1 MYGPSPGQSLP
12 EYHEYLLGLT
22 VCRKLRTLRLARCP
36 LLTEKAFP
44 SSLGSLSLE
53 SADTIG
59 GEKPLPPRPT
69 TWLDSLPPLIL
80 RHSAENLRILDL
92 TQCKIADDAIE
103 GIVTHAPKIQ
113 NLTISGCSL
122 LTDRAVESIC
132 QLGEHLDVLLLAQVA
147 NVTDR
152 AMVKLA
158 RSCPNLR
165 VVDVACEF
173 GYA

>member
-1 MYGPSPGQSLP
+1 MP
-12 EYHEYLLGLT
+12 EYHECLLGLT
-22 VCRKLRTLRLARCP
+22 VHRKLRTLRLARCP

-44 SSLGSLSLE
+44 SSLGSLGLE
-53 SADTIG
+53 SADTVE

-80 RHSAENLRILDL
+80 RHSAENLRVLDL
-92 TQCKIADDAIE
+92 THCKITDDVIE

-113 NLTISGCSL
+113 NLTISGCLL
-122 LTDRAVESIC
+122 LTDRAVDSIC

-147 NVTDR
+147 NITDGAIVR
-152 AMVKLA
+152 LA

-173 GYA
+173 SYA